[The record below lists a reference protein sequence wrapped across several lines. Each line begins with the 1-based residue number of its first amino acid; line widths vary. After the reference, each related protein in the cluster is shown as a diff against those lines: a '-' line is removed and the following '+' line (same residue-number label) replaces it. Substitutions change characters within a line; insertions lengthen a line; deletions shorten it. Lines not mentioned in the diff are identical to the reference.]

1 MFEKTEVLM
10 ELSKRTLKWIENM
23 GSDID
28 FDLEKKIATVPLYY
42 ETPDDLLEV
51 RRSRP
56 GKPVI
61 SRDALNSLLDT
72 IKEIP
77 EEFTVEFS
85 LIIDDYGEYDHD
97 QLLEAIQKIIE
108 NTYYYY
114 DEDKKKN
121 NVLAVILLIIGVL
134 ILCFQVI
141 GGYYG
146 LLGTEGTISTDIIN
160 CMLDSFS
167 CVFIWEAGAVLF
179 LTYGNDSTLF
189 HKELRRIHGIRFAT
203 KVGEVLSSVDKATVC
218 KKWVSVGKGERIARN
233 FILFTYPL
241 IIALTVTEIGE
252 SASQL
257 ENLNGGY
264 VISYIFTWA
273 MVVLLSI
280 SSISF
285 YRGKGP
291 LRKWTLP
298 LSLIAFAY
306 MVISIIGWFA
316 SGEIHN
322 IFFYL
327 DSFGTILL
335 LINIFCLIYMRKQ
348 NIDVRPKKET
358 K

>member
-1 MFEKTEVLM
+1 M
-10 ELSKRTLKWIENM
+10 ELSKRTLRWIENM

-28 FDLEKKIATVPLYY
+28 FDLGKRIATVPLYY
-42 ETPDDLLEV
+42 ETPDDLLNV

-61 SRDALNSLLDT
+61 SRDALDSLLDAV
-72 IKEIP
+72 KEIP
-77 EEFTVEFS
+77 KEFTVEFS

-97 QLLEAIQKIIE
+97 QLLEAIQKSIE

-114 DEDKKKN
+114 DEDKKKD
-121 NVLAVILLIIGVL
+121 NVLSVIFLIIGIM
-134 ILCFQVI
+134 ILCFQMI

-146 LLGTEGTISTDIIN
+146 LLGEEGTISTDVVN
-160 CMLDSFS
+160 SLLDSFS
-167 CVFIWEAGAVLF
+167 CVFIWEMGAVLF
-179 LTYGNDSTLF
+179 LTYGSDSTLF
-189 HKELRRIHGIRFAT
+189 HKELRRIHGIRFVT
-203 KVGEVLSSVDKATVC
+203 KTGEVLSSVDKATVS
-218 KKWVSVGKGERIARN
+218 KKWISVGKGERIARS

-241 IIALTVTEIGE
+241 ILALTVIEIGE

-257 ENLNGGY
+257 ENLNIGY
-264 VISYIFTWA
+264 VFSYAFTWA

-306 MVISIIGWFA
+306 MIISIIGWFA

-322 IFFYL
+322 IFFYMDFL
-327 DSFGTILL
+327 GTILL

-348 NIDVRPKKET
+348 NVDVRKK
-358 K
+358 

>member
-1 MFEKTEVLM
+1 M

-42 ETPDDLLEV
+42 DTPDDLLNAQ
-51 RRSRP
+51 RSRP

-77 EEFTVEFS
+77 KEFTVEFS

-114 DEDKKKN
+114 DEDKKQN

-134 ILCFQVI
+134 ALCFQVI

-146 LLGTEGTISTDIIN
+146 LLGTEGTISSDIIN

-179 LTYGNDSTLF
+179 LSYGNDSTLF
-189 HKELRRIHGIRFAT
+189 HKELSRIHGIRFAT
-203 KVGEVLSSVDKATVC
+203 KAGEVLSSVDKATVC
-218 KKWVSVGKGERIARN
+218 KNWVSVGKGERIARTL
-233 FILFTYPL
+233 ILFTYPL
-241 IIALTVTEIGE
+241 IIALSVTEVGE

-264 VISYIFTWA
+264 VFSYIFTWA
-273 MVVLLSI
+273 MVILLLI

-316 SGEIHN
+316 SGETNN

-327 DSFGTILL
+327 DFFGTILL

-348 NIDVRPKKET
+348 NVDVREENKDK
-358 K
+358 

>member
-1 MFEKTEVLM
+1 M
-10 ELSKRTLKWIENM
+10 ELSKRTLRWIENM

-42 ETPDDLLEV
+42 ETPDDLLNV

-77 EEFTVEFS
+77 KEFTAEFS
-85 LIIDDYGEYDHD
+85 LIIDDYGEYDHH

-114 DEDKKKN
+114 DEDKKKD

-134 ILCFQVI
+134 TLCFQVI
-141 GGYYG
+141 GGFYG
-146 LLGTEGTISTDIIN
+146 FLGTEGAISTDIIDY
-160 CMLDSFS
+160 MLDSLS
-167 CVFIWEAGAVLF
+167 CVFIWEAGAVSF
-179 LTYGNDSTLF
+179 LNYGNDSTLF
-189 HKELRRIHGIRFAT
+189 HKELRRIHGIRFAAAT
-203 KVGEVLSSVDKATVC
+203 GEVLSSVDKATVC

-257 ENLNGGY
+257 ENLDIGY
-264 VISYIFTWA
+264 VFSYAFTWA

-306 MVISIIGWFA
+306 MVVSFIGWFV
-316 SGEIHN
+316 SGDIHN
-322 IFFYL
+322 VFFYL
-327 DSFGTILL
+327 DSIGTILL
-335 LINIFCLIYMRKQ
+335 LINIICLIYMRKQ
-348 NIDVRPKKET
+348 NVDVRKKNDA
-358 K
+358 